1 MNYLKRM
8 KQSRQTKNKIYFVD
22 VATSRSLFLYY
33 IKTTSKI
40 EFLTSSKESILFVIK
55 TFFYYSPD

>member
-1 MNYLKRM
+1 MNYLKRK